1 MSWSTRLVG
10 RASELAE
17 LERERR
23 RAAGGEFRCVLLVAD
38 PGVGKTRLAAE
49 LLARH
54 CRGSIGLS
62 ARAYPLGA
70 TASFGVW
77 AEALEGHLRAL
88 PGEAVASLCGGF
100 LDDLAGV
107 LRSVAAV
114 RGSAPG
120 GEPSRPRLLEGLTV
134 LVSGLAGQAPLMVF
148 FDDAH
153 LADASSWEALQY
165 LAHNVPHTRL
175 LVILAARPAA
185 LAGCQVANYV
195 LLSLEQEGL
204 LRRLELLELDAG
216 GVGELA
222 EGVLGSLPPASL
234 VSWLTE
240 RSGGNPLFALGLL
253 HALVDEGADLARPV
267 LARLPE
273 SLTDRVNSRL
283 ATLDEPVRSTLEL
296 LAVAGR
302 RVELA
307 ELVELTGRSLDR
319 LDGILA
325 DLVRARLVLEVEQG
339 RELTYE
345 IAHPLVHE
353 TIYQHIGGARR
364 RILHRVLGRALLE
377 SGRLGAAAPHFGRSA
392 EIGDPE
398 AVEALREAVRQAEE
412 QGSYREALEILGT
425 LVELLPPQDERW
437 RDVADS
443 LSWDAEWV
451 VDHRAD
457 AHGELGIAAMRAID
471 AALAASSD
479 AARRAEV
486 KFRLAG
492 FLTWGPGELEEAERL
507 SMEAL
512 ELFDKAGDWPRTM
525 LAANQLAYVR
535 WINGDYPAFELASRQ
550 LLEAAEAA
558 GDRFLL
564 LQALNAIGFGAYF
577 HGDFARAEHALRRS
591 IDIAR
596 QDDRL
601 YRLTMSLGVL
611 GLSLALEGRLDEA
624 LPLLGEAK
632 SVNRDWRDSVLPE
645 WGLIVPWLTGD
656 FREALAAAEEV
667 LARNPLGVGRR
678 RAGAL
683 VFAALSAVET
693 GQLPLA
699 GRYLNVVRAA
709 YGGRPWFF
717 WYDYWGHGEA
727 LLAWRQ
733 GRAEEAIAGLR
744 RTARGIEELKPW
756 LALVLVD
763 LAEVG
768 AESGDVDAAT
778 EAAESLED
786 VVRQVDGQLCRA
798 LSAIGAAWAS
808 TASGEAGH
816 AAQRAR
822 GAIEILSPLGYRA
835 FLGRAHHVLGR
846 CLHPVE
852 PGHAVEALR
861 TAAATFDACGA
872 DWRRDRALTDLR
884 GLGGAG
890 RRAASATLGP
900 ASLTPRERDAVRLAA
915 QGHTAGEIA
924 ERLIIGRRT
933 VEGYLASAYAKL
945 GVGSKMEL
953 VRRAAEFEL

>member
-10 RASELAE
+10 RAAELAE

-54 CRGSIGLS
+54 RRGSIGLS

-88 PGEAVASLCGGF
+88 PGEAVARLCGGF
-100 LDDLAGV
+100 LDDLAGI

-134 LVSGLAGQAPLMVF
+134 LVGGLAGQAPVMVF
-148 FDDAH
+148 FDDVH
-153 LADASSWEALQY
+153 LADASSWEALDY
-165 LAHNVPHTRL
+165 LAHNVAHARL
-175 LVILAARPAA
+175 LVIVAARPAE
-185 LAGCQVANYV
+185 LAGCEVANQV
-195 LLSLEQEGL
+195 LFGLEQEGL
-204 LRRLELLELDAG
+204 LRRLELVELDRGA
-216 GVGELA
+216 VGELA
-222 EGVLGSLPPASL
+222 EVVLGSLPPAAL

-253 HALVDEGADLARPV
+253 HALLDEDADLARPV

-283 ATLDEPVRSTLEL
+283 ATLDEPVLSTLEL

-302 RVELA
+302 RLELA

-319 LDGILA
+319 LDGLLA
-325 DLVRARLVLEVEQG
+325 DLVRTRLVLEVEQG

-345 IAHPLVHE
+345 IAHPLVQE
-353 TIYQHIGGARR
+353 TIYQHVGGARR

-377 SGRLGAAAPHFGRSA
+377 SGRLGAAAPHFVRSA

-398 AVEALREAVRQAEE
+398 AVAALREAVRQAEE
-412 QGSYREALEILGT
+412 QGSYREALEILGS
-425 LVELLPPQDERW
+425 LVELLPPDDERW

-443 LSWDAEWV
+443 LLWDAEWV

-457 AHGELGIAAMRAID
+457 VHGELGIAAMRAID
-471 AALAASSD
+471 TALAGSADS
-479 AARRAEV
+479 ARRAEV

-492 FLTWGPGELEEAERL
+492 FLTWGPGELEEAERQSL
-507 SMEAL
+507 EAV
-512 ELFDKAGDWPRTM
+512 ELFEKTGDWSRTM

-535 WINGDYPAFELASRQ
+535 WIKGDYPAFEAASRR
-550 LLEAAEAA
+550 LLDAAEEA
-558 GDRFLL
+558 GDRFLV

-577 HGDFARAEHALRRS
+577 HGNFACAEDAFRRS
-591 IDIAR
+591 IAIAR

-611 GLSLALEGRLDEA
+611 GLSLALEGRIGEA
-624 LPLLGEAK
+624 LPLLEEAK
-632 SVNRDWRDSVLPE
+632 AVNRDWRDSVLPE
-645 WGLIVPWLTGD
+645 WGLMVPWLAGD
-656 FREALAAAEEV
+656 FRGTLAAADEV

-693 GQLPLA
+693 GQVSLA
-699 GRYLNVVRAA
+699 GRYLDLVRVA

-727 LLAWRQ
+727 LLAWRR
-733 GRAEEAIAGLR
+733 GRAEEALAGLR
-744 RTARGIEELKPW
+744 RTAGGVEELKPW

-768 AESGDVDAAT
+768 AEVGDVDAAT
-778 EAAESLED
+778 EAAESLEE
-786 VVRQVDGQLCRA
+786 VVRQVDGELCRA
-798 LSAIGAAWAS
+798 LSAIGSAWAS
-808 TASGEAGH
+808 TAGGEAGRAAEH
-816 AAQRAR
+816 A
-822 GAIEILSPLGYRA
+822 GDAIEILSPLGYRA

-846 CLHPVE
+846 CLGPLE
-852 PGHAVEALR
+852 RGRAVEALR
-861 TAAATFDACGA
+861 AAAAAFDACGA
-872 DWRRDRALTDLR
+872 DWRRDRALEDLR

-890 RRAASATLGP
+890 RRAASAALGP
-900 ASLTPRERDAVRLAA
+900 ASLTRRELDVVRLAA

-924 ERLIIGRRT
+924 ERLVIGRRT

-953 VRRAAEFEL
+953 VRRAAELEL